1 MKTKQCP
8 YCHKEI
14 SEEAILCKYCHNLLI
29 SEEDAVKGEDSAVP
43 ETAGEDNDRTR
54 VFTRQEAAEYEEK
67 TRAFS
72 VPKQPV
78 QTGETEQY
86 AASAAQYNDTYENY
100 AEQQQS
106 YQSGSYDD
114 YSDDY
119 DYDDEEDYEQPD
131 EDQAKKKLF
140 VITAVITVGVLIV
153 IILAVVAGYKIFG
166 FGGDDDS
173 LNYVNKKSSVS
184 EADDEDGR
192 KDGVYVDTLDGDESK
207 AESEEEEKKPA
218 EEESSAADGE
228 EDTTAATT
236 TTSRTTTSTTTTTN
250 DESEETTTTTAE
262 SEETTTS
269 SETTTATE
277 AAGST
282 GDAIA
287 AITGQIS
294 GTVESYTYRSEDSG
308 YIYYY
313 VYTTDGHG
321 YSAAYNKS
329 DGSVVLVQNY

>member
-1 MKTKQCP
+1 MFTK
-8 YCHKEI
+8 
-14 SEEAILCKYCHNLLI
+14 
-29 SEEDAVKGEDSAVP
+29 
-43 ETAGEDNDRTR
+43 
-54 VFTRQEAAEYEEK
+54 QEAAEYEER

-78 QTGETEQY
+78 HAEQTEQY
-86 AASAAQYNDTYENY
+86 VQPAVQYNDTYENH

-106 YQSGSYDD
+106 YRSGSYDE
-114 YSDDY
+114 YSDDDY
-119 DYDDEEDYEQPD
+119 DYDEEEDYEQPD

-140 VITAVITVGVLIV
+140 VITAVITVGVLLV

-184 EADDEDGR
+184 AADDKDGN

-207 AESEEEEKKPA
+207 AESKKDEKKPD
-218 EEESSAADGE
+218 EESSAADSE
-228 EDTTAATT
+228 QDTITST
-236 TTSRTTTSTTTTTN
+236 TTSASTTTTTTTKAT
-250 DESEETTTTTAE
+250 EETTTTTDTE
-262 SEETTTS
+262 KTTTTTTS
-269 SETTTATE
+269 SETTTTTE
-277 AAGST
+277 ATGNT
-282 GDAIA
+282 GDAIS

-294 GTVESYTYRSEDSG
+294 GTVESYEYRTEDAG

-321 YSAAYNKS
+321 YSAAYNKT
-329 DGSVVLVQNY
+329 DGSVVLQQNY